1 MYNNDRRS
9 DSNFHSNNR
18 NSSSGSRNGGSS
30 RGGWGGGGNSGG
42 SRSFG
47 GNGGGSNRGWGGNGG
62 GNRGRGG
69 RKVVSFD
76 PSMFIQKASV
86 DNKIDEAQP
95 EVYQNLHAFNDFA
108 INEQIKINLAQKG
121 YSAPTPIQD
130 QIIPHILDGR
140 DVVGIASTGTGKTA
154 AFLIPLIDKVL
165 KHPATRV
172 LVVTPTREL
181 ALQIR
186 DELITFSQNLPI
198 YSAIVIGGSSIS
210 RQIERLQRR
219 PAFVIGTPG
228 RLKDLDLRHKLN
240 FAHFDTIVLDEVD
253 RMLDMGF
260 IHEVKRI
267 TDQLPEERQSL
278 FFSATTNKKVEAIM
292 QGFLRNPAFV
302 AIESRESK
310 ANIDQDV
317 VRVKGRVKIDV
328 LHDLLIQEEFQKVLV
343 FGRTKH
349 SMERLTIELGS
360 RGFKVA
366 SIHGNKS
373 QGQRQRALEQ
383 FRDNRIQIL
392 LATDVVSRGLDIK
405 NVTHVINYDLPETR
419 EDYIHRIGRTGRAD
433 KTGIALTFI
442 D

>member
-1 MYNNDRRS
+1 MYSNNRS
-9 DSNFHSNNR
+9 DSNFH
-18 NSSSGSRNGGSS
+18 GSRNGSSNS
-30 RGGWGGGGNSGG
+30 RGGGRSSFGGGNRGWGGGGNSGG
-42 SRSFG
+42 NGGSRGGWGG
-47 GNGGGSNRGWGGNGG
+47 GNGGGR
-62 GNRGRGG
+62 RGG

-76 PSMFIQKASV
+76 PSMFIQKASI
-86 DNKIDEAQP
+86 DNRASEEQP
-95 EVYQNLHAFNDFA
+95 EVYQNQHAFADFD

-121 YSAPTPIQD
+121 YTTPTPIQD
-130 QIIPHILDGR
+130 QIIPYILEGR
-140 DVVGIASTGTGKTA
+140 DAVGIASTGTGKTA

-165 KHPATRV
+165 KHPTTRV

-240 FAHFDTIVLDEVD
+240 FAHFDTIILDEVD

-278 FFSATTNKKVEAIM
+278 FFSATTDKKVEGIM

-302 AIESRESK
+302 AIKSTESK
-310 ANIDQDV
+310 ANIDQDIV
-317 VRVKGRVKIDV
+317 NVRGKVKIDV
-328 LHDLLIQEEFQKVLV
+328 LHDLLVQKEFQKVLV

-349 SMERLTIELGS
+349 SMERLTVELSS

-383 FRDNRIQIL
+383 FRENRIQIL

-405 NVTHVINYDLPETR
+405 DVTHVINYDLPETR

-433 KTGIALTFI
+433 KTGIALTFV

>member
-18 NSSSGSRNGGSS
+18 NSNSNSRSGGS
-30 RGGWGGGGNSGG
+30 RGGWGGGNS
-42 SRSFG
+42 
-47 GNGGGSNRGWGGNGG
+47 GGSNRGWGGNGG

-86 DNKIDEAQP
+86 DNKIDEEQP
-95 EVYQNLHAFNDFA
+95 EVYQNIHAFNDFA
-108 INEQIKINLAQKG
+108 VNEQIKINLAQKG
-121 YSAPTPIQD
+121 YLNPTPIQD

-405 NVTHVINYDLPETR
+405 DVTHVINYDLPETR

-433 KTGIALTFI
+433 KTGVALTFI

>member
-1 MYNNDRRS
+1 MYNNSRRS
-9 DSNFHSNNR
+9 GSSFPKQRNNHYGSNNGTSFR
-18 NSSSGSRNGGSS
+18 ANNG
-30 RGGWGGGGNSGG
+30 WK
-42 SRSFG
+42 
-47 GNGGGSNRGWGGNGG
+47 SN
-62 GNRGRGG
+62 GNRRGK
-69 RKVVSFD
+69 RIVSFD
-76 PSMFIQKASV
+76 PSMFIKQAS
-86 DNKIDEAQP
+86 ITEQIEEP
-95 EVYQNLHAFNDFA
+95 EEIYQNQHAFADFA

-121 YSAPTPIQD
+121 YQSPTPIQD
-130 QIIPHILDGR
+130 QIIPHILQDR
-140 DVVGIASTGTGKTA
+140 DAVGIANTGTGKTA
-154 AFLIPLIDKVL
+154 AFIIPLIDKVL
-165 KHPATRV
+165 KNPGTRV
-172 LVVTPTREL
+172 LIVTPTREL

-240 FAHFDTIVLDEVD
+240 FAHFNTIVLDEVD

-260 IHEVKRI
+260 VHEVKRI
-267 TDQLPEERQSL
+267 IDQLPEERQSL
-278 FFSATTNKKVEAIM
+278 FFSATTNKKVEEIM
-292 QGFLRNPAFV
+292 QSFLRNPAFV
-302 AIESRESK
+302 VVKSRESK
-310 ANIDQDV
+310 ANINQDI
-317 VRVKGRVKIDV
+317 VKVNGRTKVDV

-349 SMERLTIELGS
+349 GMEKLTNELNS

-383 FRDNRIQIL
+383 FRENRIQVL

-433 KTGIALTFI
+433 KTGVALTFI

>member
-9 DSNFHSNNR
+9 GSNFHSDRNN
-18 NSSSGSRNGGSS
+18 NSSSRSGGSS

-42 SRSFG
+42 S
-47 GNGGGSNRGWGGNGG
+47 NRGWGGNGG
-62 GNRGRGG
+62 VNRGRGG

-121 YSAPTPIQD
+121 YTAPTPIQD

-154 AFLIPLIDKVL
+154 AFLIPLINKVL
-165 KHPATRV
+165 KNPATRV

-219 PAFVIGTPG
+219 PSFVIGTPG

-310 ANIDQDV
+310 PNIDQDIV
-317 VRVKGRVKIDV
+317 NVRGKVKIDV
-328 LHDLLIQEEFQKVLV
+328 LHDLLIQEAFQKVLV

-405 NVTHVINYDLPETR
+405 DVTHVINYDLPETR

>member
-9 DSNFHSNNR
+9 DSNFHGSRNS
-18 NSSSGSRNGGSS
+18 NSSSRNSGGGF
-30 RGGWGGGGNSGG
+30 RGNRSFGGNSGG
-42 SRSFG
+42 
-47 GNGGGSNRGWGGNGG
+47 NRGWGGNGG
-62 GNRGRGG
+62 GNGGRRGG

-76 PSMFIQKASV
+76 PSMFIKQAG
-86 DNKIDEAQP
+86 ITEQTQEP
-95 EVYQNLHAFNDFA
+95 EEVYQNQHAFADFA
-108 INEQIKINLAQKG
+108 VNEQIKINLAQKG
-121 YSAPTPIQD
+121 YQNPTPIQD
-130 QIIPHILDGR
+130 QIIPYILEGR
-140 DVVGIASTGTGKTA
+140 DAVGIASTGTGKTA
-154 AFLIPLIDKVL
+154 AFIIPLIDKVL
-165 KHPATRV
+165 KNPGTRV

-260 IHEVKRI
+260 VHEVKRI
-267 TDQLPEERQSL
+267 VDQLPEERQSL
-278 FFSATTNKKVEAIM
+278 FFSATTNRKVEEIM

-302 AIESRESK
+302 AIRSRESK
-310 ANIDQDV
+310 ANINQDIV
-317 VRVKGRVKIDV
+317 NVRGKVKIDV
-328 LHDLLIQEEFQKVLV
+328 LHDLLIQKEFQKVLV

-349 SMERLTIELGS
+349 SMERLTVELGS

-383 FRDNRIQIL
+383 FRDNRVQVL

-405 NVTHVINYDLPETR
+405 DVTHVINYDLPETR

-433 KTGIALTFI
+433 KTGVALTFV